1 MFALCCQ
8 PGRSDHG
15 LVGAM
20 GQGYPRSFVEDR
32 GTRVRPYN
40 LTLGAFQA
48 PYRERAINKS
58 KIRRLMKLQ

>member
-48 PYRERAINKS
+48 PYRERD
-58 KIRRLMKLQ
+58 Q